1 MYTSSGYKFN
11 IPVVAKIR
19 LFYEELLGKMSP
31 APIIYYY
38 VGVKDDR
45 YYINALVPAGENRA
59 GSDSSQAESSGDD
72 DIIVIVPVGED

>member
-1 MYTSSGYKFN
+1 MYTRSGYKFN

-19 LFYEELLGKMSP
+19 LFYKELLDKMSL
-31 APIIYYY
+31 APIVYYY

-59 GSDSSQAESSGDD
+59 GSDSSQADSPGDD
-72 DIIVIVPVGED
+72 DMIVIVPIGEE